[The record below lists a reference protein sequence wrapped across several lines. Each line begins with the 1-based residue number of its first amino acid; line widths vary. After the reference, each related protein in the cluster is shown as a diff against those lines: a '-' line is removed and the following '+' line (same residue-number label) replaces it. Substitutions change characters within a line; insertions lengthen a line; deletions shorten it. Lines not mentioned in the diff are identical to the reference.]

1 MGSTTWGM
9 GVSVCLSVCFMCMCV
24 VCTNGSSAI
33 VVSVWSMANSDIGL
47 ECWYSYKEKR
57 DVVYVMAM

>member
-1 MGSTTWGM
+1 MKLWYQ
-9 GVSVCLSVCFMCMCV
+9 F
-24 VCTNGSSAI
+24 
-33 VVSVWSMANSDIGL
+33 WSMANSDIGQ

>member
-1 MGSTTWGM
+1 M
-9 GVSVCLSVCFMCMCV
+9 GVSVCLSVYMCV
-24 VCTNGSSAI
+24 VCANVSI
-33 VVSVWSMANSDIGL
+33 VVSVLEQANSDIGL

>member
-1 MGSTTWGM
+1 MV
-9 GVSVCLSVCFMCMCV
+9 VSVCLSVCIMCMCV
-24 VCTNGSSAI
+24 VCELMWL
-33 VVSVWSMANSDIGL
+33 VKLWYQFWSMANSDIGL

>member
-1 MGSTTWGM
+1 M
-9 GVSVCLSVCFMCMCV
+9 GVSVCLSVCIMCMCV
-24 VCTNGSSAI
+24 VCVQMG
-33 VVSVWSMANSDIGL
+33 VVKLWYQFWSMASSDIGL

>member
-1 MGSTTWGM
+1 M
-9 GVSVCLSVCFMCMCV
+9 GVSVCLSVCIMCMCV
-24 VCTNGSSAI
+24 VCANVRCEI